1 VQLKSYASHQVHF
14 LAAWPLQELRFTSRQ
29 AKVCNNDE
37 IQQLTYIMTPDE
49 RAEFAA
55 EIAEAIRIRSTDTG
69 LSEEEQRW
77 VRLAIQAEVQRIE
90 FRKTVIEKTLLSL
103 IWAGV
108 VGLGY
113 IVLGWATNHGYKP

>member
-1 VQLKSYASHQVHF
+1 
-14 LAAWPLQELRFTSRQ
+14 
-29 AKVCNNDE
+29 
-37 IQQLTYIMTPDE
+37 MTPDE

-55 EIAEAIRIRSTDTG
+55 EIAAAIRIRSTDTG

-77 VRLAIQAEVQRIE
+77 VRLAIQAEAQRIE

-113 IVLGWATNHGYKP
+113 IILGWATHHGYKP

>member
-1 VQLKSYASHQVHF
+1 
-14 LAAWPLQELRFTSRQ
+14 
-29 AKVCNNDE
+29 
-37 IQQLTYIMTPDE
+37 MTPEE
-49 RAEFAA
+49 RAEFAL
-55 EIAEAIRIRSTDTG
+55 EIAAAIRIRSTDTG

-113 IVLGWATNHGYKP
+113 IILGWATNHGYKP

>member
-1 VQLKSYASHQVHF
+1 
-14 LAAWPLQELRFTSRQ
+14 
-29 AKVCNNDE
+29 
-37 IQQLTYIMTPDE
+37 MTPEE

-55 EIAEAIRIRSTDTG
+55 EIAAAIRIRSTDTG

-108 VGLGY
+108 VGMGY

>member
-1 VQLKSYASHQVHF
+1 
-14 LAAWPLQELRFTSRQ
+14 
-29 AKVCNNDE
+29 
-37 IQQLTYIMTPDE
+37 MTPEE
-49 RAEFAA
+49 RAEFAVEVA
-55 EIAEAIRIRSTDTG
+55 AAIRIRSTDTR

-77 VRLAIQAEVQRIE
+77 VRLAIQAEAQRIE

-113 IVLGWATNHGYKP
+113 IFLGWATNHGYKP

>member
-1 VQLKSYASHQVHF
+1 
-14 LAAWPLQELRFTSRQ
+14 
-29 AKVCNNDE
+29 
-37 IQQLTYIMTPDE
+37 MTPEE

-55 EIAEAIRIRSTDTG
+55 EIAAAIRIRSTDAG

-77 VRLAIQAEVQRIE
+77 VKLAIQAEAQRIE
-90 FRKTVIEKTLLSL
+90 FRKKVIEKTLLSL

-108 VGLGY
+108 VGIGY

>member
-1 VQLKSYASHQVHF
+1 
-14 LAAWPLQELRFTSRQ
+14 
-29 AKVCNNDE
+29 
-37 IQQLTYIMTPDE
+37 MTPEE

-55 EIAEAIRIRSTDTG
+55 EIAAAIRIRSMDTG

-90 FRKTVIEKTLLSL
+90 FRKNVIEKTLMGL

-113 IVLGWATNHGYKP
+113 IILGWATNHGYKP

>member
-1 VQLKSYASHQVHF
+1 
-14 LAAWPLQELRFTSRQ
+14 
-29 AKVCNNDE
+29 
-37 IQQLTYIMTPDE
+37 MTPEE
-49 RAEFAA
+49 RVEFAA
-55 EIAEAIRIRSTDTG
+55 EIAAAIRIRSTDTG

-77 VRLAIQAEVQRIE
+77 VRLAIQVEAQRIE

-113 IVLGWATNHGYKP
+113 IILGWATNHGYKP

>member
-1 VQLKSYASHQVHF
+1 
-14 LAAWPLQELRFTSRQ
+14 
-29 AKVCNNDE
+29 
-37 IQQLTYIMTPDE
+37 MTPDE

-55 EIAEAIRIRSTDTG
+55 EIAAAIRIRSTDTG

-77 VRLAIQAEVQRIE
+77 VRLAIQVEGQKLE

-103 IWAGV
+103 IWAGI

>member
-1 VQLKSYASHQVHF
+1 
-14 LAAWPLQELRFTSRQ
+14 
-29 AKVCNNDE
+29 
-37 IQQLTYIMTPDE
+37 MTPDE

-55 EIAEAIRIRSTDTG
+55 EIAAAIRIRSTDTG

-77 VRLAIQAEVQRIE
+77 VKLAIQAEAQRIE
-90 FRKTVIEKTLLSL
+90 FRKKVIEKTLLSL

-108 VGLGY
+108 VGMGY

>member
-1 VQLKSYASHQVHF
+1 
-14 LAAWPLQELRFTSRQ
+14 
-29 AKVCNNDE
+29 
-37 IQQLTYIMTPDE
+37 MTPEE

-55 EIAEAIRIRSTDTG
+55 EIAAAIRIRSTDTG

-77 VRLAIQAEVQRIE
+77 VRLAIQVEGQKLE

-113 IVLGWATNHGYKP
+113 IILGWATSHGYKP

>member
-1 VQLKSYASHQVHF
+1 
-14 LAAWPLQELRFTSRQ
+14 
-29 AKVCNNDE
+29 
-37 IQQLTYIMTPDE
+37 MTPDE

-55 EIAEAIRIRSTDTG
+55 EIAAAIRIRSTDTG

-113 IVLGWATNHGYKP
+113 IILGWATSHGYKP

>member
-1 VQLKSYASHQVHF
+1 
-14 LAAWPLQELRFTSRQ
+14 
-29 AKVCNNDE
+29 
-37 IQQLTYIMTPDE
+37 MTPEE
-49 RAEFAA
+49 RAEFAVEVA
-55 EIAEAIRIRSTDTG
+55 AAIRIRSTDTR

-77 VRLAIQAEVQRIE
+77 VRLAIQAEAQRIE

-113 IVLGWATNHGYKP
+113 IILGWATNHGYKP